1 VDGAAGAGR
10 TVTGSWE
17 TSHTLTSIDE
27 SGIGVLEITNAGP
40 LNILN
45 TPVICDVTSA
55 VKGLAVLPGL
65 RALVLRGAGDRAF
78 IGGADI
84 KEMVHLRRETAVE
97 FISRIAGLCETL
109 RQFPTPVIARLSGWC
124 LGAGLEVAVACDLRI
139 SSGDARFGMPE
150 VAVGIPSVI
159 HAALLPRLIGNG
171 RARWLLLT
179 GRSIT
184 AASALS
190 WGLID
195 EVYSGAELDS
205 AVTAVARGLT
215 GLGPDAVRRQ
225 KALLRSWED
234 ASIDDAVKA
243 SIEEFGS
250 AFDTS
255 EPEKFMTE
263 FLTARKKGARALDA
277 SPSRSSR
284 TPLPA
289 SPG

>member
-1 VDGAAGAGR
+1 MGR

-27 SGIGVLEITNAGP
+27 FGIGVLEITNAGP

-45 TPVICDVTSA
+45 TPVVCDVTSA
-55 VKGLAVLPGL
+55 VKGLAVLPDL

-97 FISRIAGLCETL
+97 FISRIAGLCEAL

-139 SSGDARFGMPE
+139 SSGDAHFGMPE

-184 AASALS
+184 AATALS

-195 EVYSGAELDS
+195 EVYDGPELDS
-205 AVTAVARGLT
+205 AVAAAARGLA
-215 GLGPDAVRRQ
+215 GLGPGAVRRQ
-225 KALLRSWED
+225 KTLLRSWED

-243 SIEEFGS
+243 SIDEFGS
-250 AFDTS
+250 AFDTA
-255 EPEKFMTE
+255 EPEEFMTK
-263 FLTARKKGARALDA
+263 FLTARKRDARALDA
-277 SPSRSSR
+277 SPSRSSQ